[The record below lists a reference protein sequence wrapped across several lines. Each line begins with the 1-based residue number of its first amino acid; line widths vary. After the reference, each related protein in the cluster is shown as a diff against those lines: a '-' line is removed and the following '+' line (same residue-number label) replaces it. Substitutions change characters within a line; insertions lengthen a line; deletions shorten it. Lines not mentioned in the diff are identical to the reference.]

1 MPIATHEINQK
12 YKTINQTTSGNELFE
27 FFSILDSKDFG
38 GMRVQDERFTLD
50 LKIFWYRIENSFL
63 KIRIHLKIDY

>member
-12 YKTINQTTSGNELFE
+12 YKTINQTTSGNEQFE

-50 LKIFWYRIENSFL
+50 LKIF
-63 KIRIHLKIDY
+63 

>member
-12 YKTINQTTSGNELFE
+12 YKTINQITSGNELFE

-38 GMRVQDERFTLD
+38 QDMRFTLD
-50 LKIFWYRIENSFL
+50 LIIF
-63 KIRIHLKIDY
+63 